1 MYWVPVGCH
10 GERWFRVIA
19 NPVPT
24 GAACDQELLP
34 EVIHDTIHGENNRI
48 EGNHGRLKAR
58 LRPMRGLR
66 VGRAARNVPLAANL
80 RRFEVGTHDL
90 GLYDGG
96 SKSGTTVSTGFS
108 QANRAGPAFLAQ
120 W

>member
-1 MYWVPVGCH
+1 M
-10 GERWFRVIA
+10 VIA

-34 EVIHDTIHGENNRI
+34 EVTHDTIQGENNRI
-48 EGNHGRLKAR
+48 EWDHGRLKAR
-58 LRPMRGLR
+58 LRPMRSLR
-66 VGRAARNVPLAANL
+66 MGRAARNVPLAANL
-80 RRFEVGTHDL
+80 QRFEVGTHDL

-96 SKSGTTVSTGFS
+96 SKSGTTVSKGMPP
-108 QANRAGPAFLAQ
+108 ANRTGLAFLAQ